1 MTPVLRQLPTQIA
14 LMHQACTLYLH
25 VSRALHMSSLGCVL
39 SHVLAMFADM
49 EDLDFNG
56 FLKLLRVSSMD
67 SLDSLDQY
75 DARVN
80 SSLNLQSLDSN
91 PSGHGVPDGH
101 HQQLESV
108 PE

>member
-1 MTPVLRQLPTQIA
+1 MKGKA
-14 LMHQACTLYLH
+14 STLYSHL
-25 VSRALHMSSLGCVL
+25 SRAVHMFCVP
-39 SHVLAMFADM
+39 SYVLAMVADM
-49 EDLDFNG
+49 EDLDFDG

-80 SSLNLQSLDSN
+80 SSLNLQSLDPN
-91 PSGHGVPDGH
+91 PSSHGVPDGH

>member
-1 MTPVLRQLPTQIA
+1 
-14 LMHQACTLYLH
+14 
-25 VSRALHMSSLGCVL
+25 MSCLCCEP
-39 SHVLAMFADM
+39 SHVLAVFADM
-49 EDLDFNG
+49 EDLDFNS
-56 FLKLLRVSSMD
+56 FLKLLRISSMD

-80 SSLNLQSLDSN
+80 SGLNLQSLDSN

>member
-1 MTPVLRQLPTQIA
+1 MLP
-14 LMHQACTLYLH
+14 
-25 VSRALHMSSLGCVL
+25 
-39 SHVLAMFADM
+39 MFADM

-91 PSGHGVPDGH
+91 PSGHGVADGNH
-101 HQQLESV
+101 HQLESV